1 MNTAIQQIRRP
12 PGPSAPTSIDI
23 DDSTPL
29 FLEALQREFGNFSCI
44 TTPQGR
50 HAYFVNDPDAIQKI
64 LVRDRDRYVKGRGF
78 ERVKLLLGNGI
89 FVSDG
94 EHWRRARTMV
104 QPAFTRRHLSKLIGL
119 IIRCSE
125 GRARQWGEKAEAGG
139 TVDITTEMTDF
150 ALELI
155 LRAIF
160 GADYDDMIV
169 AGGKNPFAFLSDEF
183 ARDLQF
189 VLKFRALRELI
200 LGVISERRCKGD
212 QGQHDFLSMYVSAR
226 DKSGKPFSDRDLLD
240 ELMTLIVAGFETS
253 AGTLNWAWHL
263 IAQNEH
269 VYRKIV
275 NEARAVLPVASATSR
290 ESVANLTYL
299 EQVLNETMR
308 LYPPGWIFSRRAT
321 ENLTLADYDVPEG
334 TDVYISPYIL
344 HRTEAFW
351 PDAQRFDPGR
361 FAADRLSAESQAA
374 FIPFSLGPRRCI
386 GEHFAMLEMKI
397 HLALMLQRFRPHP
410 TTDEVPVLHF
420 AINLR
425 SQGSIHL
432 RLEKCNA
439 T

>member
-1 MNTAIQQIRRP
+1 
-12 PGPSAPTSIDI
+12 
-23 DDSTPL
+23 
-29 FLEALQREFGNFSCI
+29 
-44 TTPQGR
+44 
-50 HAYFVNDPDAIQKI
+50 
-64 LVRDRDRYVKGRGF
+64 
-78 ERVKLLLGNGI
+78 
-89 FVSDG
+89 
-94 EHWRRARTMV
+94 
-104 QPAFTRRHLSKLIGL
+104 
-119 IIRCSE
+119 
-125 GRARQWGEKAEAGG
+125 
-139 TVDITTEMTDF
+139 
-150 ALELI
+150 
-155 LRAIF
+155 
-160 GADYDDMIV
+160 
-169 AGGKNPFAFLSDEF
+169 
-183 ARDLQF
+183 
-189 VLKFRALRELI
+189 
-200 LGVISERRCKGD
+200 
-212 QGQHDFLSMYVSAR
+212 
-226 DKSGKPFSDRDLLD
+226 
-240 ELMTLIVAGFETS
+240 LIVAGFETS